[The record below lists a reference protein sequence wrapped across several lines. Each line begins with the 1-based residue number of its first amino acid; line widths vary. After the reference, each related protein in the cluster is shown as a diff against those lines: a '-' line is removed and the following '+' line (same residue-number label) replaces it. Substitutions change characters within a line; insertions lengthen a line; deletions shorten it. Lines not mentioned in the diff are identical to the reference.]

1 MKKWYDRQ
9 IAITGLLTQ
18 LESTVDLFLLLKSRG
33 EVEEKKGNFIEF
45 YKVILGQI

>member
-9 IAITGLLTQ
+9 MAITGLLIE
-18 LESTVDLFLLLKSRG
+18 LENTVDLFLILKSRG

-45 YKVILGQI
+45 YKSIIG